1 MDKDIHSYI
10 FEKIAYYIIFNFD
23 NKNYHERR
31 YLFDIKLMNY
41 LKEKIDFHV
50 SKNDFTKKVRENI
63 LDYLNQARFIED
75 EFKLER
81 IEIINDIIRTL
92 NTQQKDYSSIFYSLE
107 LFKRT
112 RQPKYL
118 LKFNLEFTEEEM
130 DIINQG
136 IAFDLYV
143 LCAVDKNSVS
153 DEEFTESFLPTLI
166 KNEFFYET
174 INAILVED
182 PSLFKDRNIYD
193 RVISI
198 FNMNEM
204 LMDDKDTKKMNKQFI
219 KEMNR
224 KIKR

>member
-1 MDKDIHSYI
+1 MNKDIHSYI
-10 FEKIAYYIIFNFD
+10 FDKIAYYIIFNFD
-23 NKNYHERR
+23 NKDYNKKR

-41 LKEKIDFHV
+41 LKEKIEFHV
-50 SKNDFTKKVRENI
+50 SKNDFSNSVRENI

-112 RQPKYL
+112 RQLRYL
-118 LKFNLEFTEEEM
+118 LKFNLEFSEEEM

-143 LCAVDKNSVS
+143 LCALDNNSVS
-153 DEEFTESFLPTLI
+153 NEDFTQDYLPTLI
-166 KNEFFYET
+166 KNDLFYET
-174 INAILVED
+174 INAILVEN
-182 PSLFKDRNIYD
+182 PSIFKDKNIYD
-193 RVISI
+193 RVMSI
-198 FNMNEM
+198 FNMNEV
-204 LMDDKDTKKMNKQFI
+204 LLQDKDTKKMNKQFI